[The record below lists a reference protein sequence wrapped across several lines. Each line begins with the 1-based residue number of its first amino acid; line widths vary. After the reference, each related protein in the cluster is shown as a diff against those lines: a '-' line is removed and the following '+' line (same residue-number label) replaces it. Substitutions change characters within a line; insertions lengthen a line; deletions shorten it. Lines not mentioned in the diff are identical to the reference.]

1 MEEWL
6 SIIIK
11 DYGTFG
17 IMVVVGVIW
26 LCNKYIKPLLTN
38 DDKKLISASNT
49 NDNSSK
55 NNTVINLSNH
65 KENNGV
71 YSKEDLIY
79 DVVRD
84 LQ

>member
-1 MEEWL
+1 MEEWV

-26 LCNKYIKPLLTN
+26 LCNKYIKPLLTS
-38 DDKKLISASNT
+38 DDKKLLSSSNK

-65 KENNGV
+65 KENNG
-71 YSKEDLIY
+71 
-79 DVVRD
+79 
-84 LQ
+84 